1 LSPEAVVRA
10 CWAAWAER
18 DLDRLQAY
26 WHEDI
31 SWDLTHWDE
40 SPPGLVGRGVA
51 EVMDLIAMWMTQWRS
66 YEVTVEE
73 ISPGAGDDV
82 LVLVRRR
89 AREKGTD
96 RVADRLA
103 AQVWTVRDGLVQR
116 IATYGD
122 VDEGRRAAGVA

>member
-1 LSPEAVVRA
+1 LSPEEVVRA

-18 DLDRLQAY
+18 DLDRLQSF
-26 WHEDI
+26 WHDDI
-31 SWDLTHWDE
+31 SWDLTQWDE
-40 SPPGLVGRGVA
+40 SPPGLVGHGVA

-66 YEVTVEE
+66 YELTVEE
-73 ISPGAGDDV
+73 ISAGAGEHV

-103 AQVWTVRDGLVQR
+103 AQVWTVRDGLVQG

-122 VDEGRRAAGVA
+122 VDEGRRAAGLA